1 MKHILA
7 IDQGT
12 SSSRAILFTED
23 GDIVST
29 YQQDVKLTYPQDG
42 WVEQSPREMVDNTIW
57 AVKSIIDED
66 AERAKTIAAIGI
78 TNQRE
83 TTIVWN
89 RETGEPIYDAIVWQ
103 DRRTSEYCDDLR
115 RDGVE
120 DMVRA
125 KTGLL
130 LDPYFSATK
139 VKWILDHV
147 DGAQKSAENGDLLF
161 GSVDTYL
168 LWSLTKGAVH
178 ATDVSN
184 ASRTMIYNINE
195 MKWDDDLLKLFNIPP
210 SMLPEVRGNISDF
223 GQLCV
228 DQFGASLCVGG
239 MAGDQQSAMIGQ
251 GCIAPGMVKSTYGT
265 GCFLLMNM
273 GGDAKLSTHKLLTT
287 IANKVDGKVSYALE
301 GAIFN
306 AGTAIQFLRDNLGL
320 FDKASETEGMAQSLT
335 DNGGVYFVP
344 AFTGLGAPYWNPAAR
359 GVICGLTRDTSKAH
373 IVRAAL
379 EAQAFQTRDLI
390 ESMEKDSGYAIKV
403 LRIDGGLVVNGF
415 MCQFLAD
422 MIGVSVEV
430 PRIVESTAWGAACL
444 AGVQAGVFSSLEDS
458 ASRWQC
464 AKRYEPMA
472 KKEDMDALY
481 SKWKKAV
488 LKTY

>member
-42 WVEQSPREMVDNTIW
+42 WVEQSPRDMVENTIW

-83 TTIVWN
+83 TTIIWD

-120 DMVRA
+120 DMVRS

-147 DGAQKSAENGDLLF
+147 DGAQKRAENGDLIF

-168 LWSLTKGAVH
+168 LWSLTNGAVH

-184 ASRTMIYNINE
+184 ASRTMMYNIND
-195 MKWDDDLLKLFNIPP
+195 MKWDDDLLKLFNIPLC
-210 SMLPEVRGNISDF
+210 MLPEVRSNISDF
-223 GQLCV
+223 GQLSA
-228 DQFGASLCVGG
+228 DKFGVSLCIGG

-251 GCIAPGMVKSTYGT
+251 GCIVPGMVKSTYGT

-273 GGDAKLSTHKLLTT
+273 GEDAKLSTHKLLTT
-287 IANKVDGKVSYALE
+287 IANKVDDRVSYALE

-306 AGTAIQFLRDNLGL
+306 AGTAIQFLRDNLEL
-320 FDKASETEGMAQSLT
+320 FNKTSETEDLAYSLT

-344 AFTGLGAPYWNPAAR
+344 AFTGLGAPYWNPGAR

-422 MIGVSVEV
+422 VIGVSVEV

-444 AGVQAGVFSSLEDS
+444 AGVQAGVFSSLEDA

-464 AKRYEPMA
+464 AKRYEPRA

-481 SKWKKAV
+481 SKWKRAV
-488 LKTY
+488 EKTY